1 MQQILSY
8 FITNPMNTKNH
19 FRSAFVSC
27 SELNFKKEMWSKMIL
42 LKGHAMGYL
51 CTLKGSS
58 LADECMIIE
67 YDQSTWEFLKCC
79 FEKKTIYINPMIMNF
94 LFLFVLSLVVYT
106 LMYGL
111 FSSKNDD
118 GRVVNIFLCKESIF
132 VCDYLFP

>member
-1 MQQILSY
+1 
-8 FITNPMNTKNH
+8 
-19 FRSAFVSC
+19 
-27 SELNFKKEMWSKMIL
+27 MIL

-132 VCDYLFP
+132 VCDYLLQNAKGLVEFHNNCLEKLTSLNSCWGPIETFRLGFKAW